1 MSAVDLALPAPR
13 PALTRTRRLAT
24 AVLGLMTAVFAATH
38 AVPDT
43 TIARLLRSMAE
54 AGMVGGVADW
64 FAVEA
69 LFRHP
74 FGLPIP
80 HTALLPKN
88 QVRAARNVSRFF
100 ETYFLRPDSL
110 EVRLR
115 AFEPGRHT
123 LAWLAH
129 SDHATL
135 VARELT
141 GLLGHLLVQE
151 PSPRTLARLR
161 RWLRS
166 RARGAEA
173 DAAIAE
179 GLARLV
185 KDGVRGAVVGEVLTA
200 VRQAIDENREVAV
213 ALVQDQSR
221 WWIASAVDRRLAG
234 LIVDGVLSLI
244 DALGDEETDLRRDF
258 QAGFDRMVDALATG
272 GALTRAVGEGR
283 RALVRSGTLEKI
295 VFRLAAGLRDHLR
308 DRIAADPEALAVP
321 GAELIRDL
329 ATRALADT
337 AARAQLDARIAEVAA
352 RLIGAIRPAIS
363 AYVADV
369 ITSWEPAELN
379 ARFEAEIGPDLQ
391 YIRVNGAVL
400 GALVGGGIFGLNML
414 LG

>member
-1 MSAVDLALPAPR
+1 MSAVDLVLPAPR
-13 PALTRTRRLAT
+13 PALTRTRRLAA
-24 AVLGLMTAVFAATH
+24 AVLGLMAAIFAATH

-74 FGLPIP
+74 LGLPIP

-100 ETYFLRPDSL
+100 ETHFLKPDSL
-110 EVRLR
+110 EARLR
-115 AFEPGRHT
+115 AFEPGRHA

-185 KDGVRGAVVGEVLTA
+185 KDGVRGAVVGDVLSA
-200 VRQAIDENREVAV
+200 VRRAIDESREVAI

-221 WWIASAVDRRLAG
+221 WWIASAVDRRVADLV
-234 LIVDGVLSLI
+234 VDGVLSLI
-244 DALGDEETDLRRDF
+244 DKLGDEETDVRRNF
-258 QAGFDRMVDALATG
+258 NVGFDNMVDALAAEGT
-272 GALTRAVGEGR
+272 LTRAVGEGR
-283 RALVRSGTLEKI
+283 RALVRSGVLEKA
-295 VFRLAAGLRDHLR
+295 VFRLAAGLRD
-308 DRIAADPEALAVP
+308 RIAADSAALAVP
-321 GAELIRDL
+321 VAELIRNL

-337 AARAQLDARIAEVAA
+337 ATRAQLDARIAEVVA
-352 RLIGAIRPAIS
+352 RLIGEIRPA
-363 AYVADV
+363 
-369 ITSWEPAELN
+369 
-379 ARFEAEIGPDLQ
+379 
-391 YIRVNGAVL
+391 
-400 GALVGGGIFGLNML
+400 
-414 LG
+414 